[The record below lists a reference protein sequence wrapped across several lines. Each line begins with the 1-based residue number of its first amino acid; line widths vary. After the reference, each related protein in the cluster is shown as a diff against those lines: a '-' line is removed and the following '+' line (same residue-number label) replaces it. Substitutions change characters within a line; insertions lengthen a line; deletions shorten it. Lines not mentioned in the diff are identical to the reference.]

1 MACVNTAVAV
11 SSELTKLLHNYEDL
25 FSSCC
30 KSCPVELSK
39 KMFQMSILSDSEEYS
54 IFTSLDHSRVDP
66 RLQVR
71 YLLRLFSRR
80 VSEDE
85 SVWENFMILLDKM
98 GETEM
103 CGYFSE
109 LTSDGSIEEYHCKT
123 KRHCLDTSLNN
134 EDAPWILEALHNCRN
149 KWKEIAIVLLLTD
162 ADIEDCKKS
171 NSILSLNSVLSFWL
185 ARGTST
191 SLGVTLKT
199 LVTALRTKIVGESR
213 VAQELEDK
221 HKYFK
226 QISSTLQLK
235 TSNSSLSLT
244 DQSYDVEVADGKS
257 TLLHVQASPK
267 TSVCYQWKKDGQSL
281 ANSCT
286 YYGVNEDILVVSH
299 ASQGTEGEYTCCVS
313 CGGSEECS
321 NKITLT
327 VLYPP
332 AKKLLLDL
340 YSIHREV
347 PPDSWPP
354 VGTKSFINLT
364 VAQSTVEDSYAE
376 LNSFFMNKRVEVEY
390 SDIFGNYKSQAL
402 IVTKGRPGSGKTTLV
417 HKIIKD
423 WSKSVALKNAKYVFL
438 ITLRIIGCNTAHET
452 LSSVLEVFYHNE
464 EELRRICEEI
474 EEGNGERVCFIIDGL
489 DEYHPQDR
497 NNSLI
502 YKLLDKTFLPLAMVI
517 VTSRPVAIS
526 NIKKEIICQ
535 TVEVLGFKEEQIIE
549 YIDSFPFASSC
560 DSHIATTYP
569 TKLKEYLLSHPN
581 VFNMC
586 YLPVHAAMICFLFKH
601 QKGNIPSTQTK
612 VYQEFVRSTILRHL
626 RRKNSKAQ
634 VRSLFTIR
642 GRTKIRF
649 NRLCHL
655 AFTMTVNKTQVATQE
670 LMGNELCDY
679 VNGDSDEWCLG
690 LVTVNHIAEL
700 SGMTTAYSF
709 LHLTLQEFLTAYYIT
724 RLDLPLQIISLAVLI
739 SIDIQVILFY
749 FGLVK
754 FESRPLLKLFFQSSV
769 PLLSLSFPLTS
780 SWPLSYFPYH
790 CAFESQQ
797 EIVCDE
803 VGYSCMK
810 WCMRNCKHSFFLH
823 PTPSDLDAISYVML
837 NTSHSFT
844 KFTLFKSFDYANFFN
859 SISGL
864 NFSSLQELVVC
875 GVFNNEAPALSALLE
890 SCTSVKTSI
899 LGLFEISYD
908 SAKAIADKFKYLTS
922 LQDFSVAC
930 SSTSGGG
937 MTTLLSGLAH
947 LTNTKL
953 NLEFTDMDS
962 SVVIEIG
969 SSLQFF
975 KCDVNIHS
983 LLFFECNIN
992 VDAAIALANGLHST
1006 HPSNIPHN
1014 RDTHHCLTQ
1023 LRQLRISH
1031 CNIGCDVVITLT
1043 NQLQYLAGLETLD
1056 LSHNNIGPRGVVNL
1070 TDVLHYLT
1078 KLQSLILHHN
1088 NIDLTS
1094 AINVINASKK
1104 CLCLLTIDFK
1114 DKQMLARRRGIDV
1127 EGLVTPEDY
1136 TAIADLMVATQH
1148 PTEPRWLHLGF
1159 KSICIKPLTCLS
1171 LRYVDNSYSCMRSQI
1186 KIQV

>member
-11 SSELTKLLHNYEDL
+11 SSDLTKLLHDYEDL

-30 KSCPVELSK
+30 KSCPMDLSK
-39 KMFQMSILSDSEEYS
+39 KMFQMSILSDSEKYS
-54 IFTSLDHSRVDP
+54 VFKSLDHSSVDP

-71 YLLRLFSRR
+71 YLLRLVSER
-80 VSEDE
+80 VSEDK
-85 SVWENFMILLDKM
+85 SVWENFMILLDNM

-149 KWKEIAIVLLLTD
+149 KWKEIAIALLLTG
-162 ADIEDCKKS
+162 ADIEDCKES
-171 NSILSLNSVLSFWL
+171 NNILSLNRVLSFWL
-185 ARGTST
+185 ARDTST
-191 SLGVTLKT
+191 SPGVTLKT
-199 LVTALRTKIVGESR
+199 LVTALRRKTVGEGR

-226 QISSTLQLK
+226 QIPSTLQLK

-267 TSVCYQWKKDGQSL
+267 ESVWYQWKKDGQPL

-299 ASQGTEGEYTCCVS
+299 ASQGTEGEYTCSVS
-313 CGGSEECS
+313 CDGGSEECS

-332 AKKLLLDL
+332 AKKRLLDL

-364 VAQSTVEDSYAE
+364 VAQSTVEDSYTE
-376 LNSFFMNKRVEVEY
+376 LNSFFGVNGFFMNKRVEVDY

-452 LSSVLEVFYHNE
+452 LSSVLKAFYHNE
-464 EELRRICEEI
+464 EELRKICEEI
-474 EEGNGERVCFIIDGL
+474 EEGNGERMCFIIDGL

-526 NIKKEIICQ
+526 NIKKESICQ
-535 TVEVLGFKEEQIIE
+535 TVEVLGFNEEQIIE

-724 RLDLPLQIISLAVLI
+724 CLDLTQQIISLAYLI
-739 SIDIQVILFY
+739 RIDIQEIQVILFY

-754 FESRPLLKLFFQSSV
+754 FQSRYLLKLFFQY
-769 PLLSLSFPLTS
+769 PCL
-780 SWPLSYFPYH
+780 PLSNFPYH

-797 EIVCDE
+797 EIVCDV
-803 VGYSCMK
+803 VGNS
-810 WCMRNCKHSFFLH
+810 CMRNFRCFH

-844 KFTLFKSFDYANFFN
+844 NFVLVKSFDYANFFN

-864 NFSSLQELVVC
+864 TFSSLQELVVG

-922 LQDFSVAC
+922 LQDFCVSC
-930 SSTSGGG
+930 ISTSSG

-953 NLEFTDMDS
+953 SLEFIDMDS

-969 SSLQFF
+969 SNLQFF
-975 KCDVNIHS
+975 KCDVNLHY
-983 LLFFECNIN
+983 LLFFNCDIN

-1006 HPSNIPHN
+1006 HQSNIPHN

-1023 LRQLRISH
+1023 LRQLGISH

-1043 NQLQYLAGLETLD
+1043 NQLQYLAGLETLN

-1070 TDVLHYLT
+1070 TDMLHYLT
-1078 KLQSLILHHN
+1078 KLQSLVLHNN

-1104 CLCLLTIDFK
+1104 CLCLLNIDFK
-1114 DKQMLARRRGIDV
+1114 DKQMLLWKKRGIDV

-1148 PTEPRWLHLGF
+1148 PTKPRRLLLGF
-1159 KSICIKPLTCLS
+1159 KSIHIKPLTCLS
-1171 LRYVDNSYSCMRSQI
+1171 LRYVDTSYSCMRSQI
-1186 KIQV
+1186 KIKFK